1 MRFRDGEGTLF
12 QSLKEKIL
20 LPARLHSLRLWD
32 NCTNF
37 LAALIYEGG
46 MPSLT
51 RVISIVAFI
60 AFLVASAYLII
71 AGKRWDHYETFAA
84 LTGGGGAA
92 TQVANKVINSVYNSP
107 SDQFPKKGGGG
118 NNG

>member
-1 MRFRDGEGTLF
+1 MDGDADVTLL
-12 QSLKEKIL
+12 QSLKKKIWE
-20 LPARLHSLRLWD
+20 PACLQSLRIWRQF
-32 NCTNF
+32 TNF
-37 LAALIYEGG
+37 MVELTYENG

-60 AFLVASAYLII
+60 AFLLASAYLIL
-71 AGKRWDHYETFAA
+71 AGKRWDHYETFAT

-92 TQVANKVINSVYNSP
+92 TQIANKVINSVYNSSP
-107 SDQFPKKGGGG
+107 QQFPKKAGGG

>member
-1 MRFRDGEGTLF
+1 MEPVGESNITFLQLWKTKVWKPVCL
-12 QSLKEKIL
+12 QSLRIWE
-20 LPARLHSLRLWD
+20 RSV
-32 NCTNF
+32 NF
-37 LAALIYEGG
+37 LVGLTYEGG
-46 MPSLT
+46 LPSLT

-92 TQVANKVINSVYNSP
+92 TQIANKVINSLYNSP
-107 SDQFPKKGGGG
+107 AEQFPKKGGG